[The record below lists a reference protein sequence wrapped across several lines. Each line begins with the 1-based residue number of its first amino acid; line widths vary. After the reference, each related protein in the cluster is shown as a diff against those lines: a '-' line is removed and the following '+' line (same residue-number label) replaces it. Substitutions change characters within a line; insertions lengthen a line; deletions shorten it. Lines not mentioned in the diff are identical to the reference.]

1 MVYQRRKRGEGINL
15 EFWVSRYE
23 LLFIK
28 QRSNN
33 VLQNSTGNY
42 IHYLVITYNEKESD
56 KDDICTY
63 TCIYTYVII
72 TLLSET
78 NTNSN
83 SIILQLKKK
92 IVSPSSVTSGGRGLF
107 LNWKE
112 EISETQWVFKVW
124 KKCGQTKTT
133 VLSNVSS

>member
-1 MVYQRRKRGEGINL
+1 MLADTNSL
-15 EFWVSRYE
+15 
-23 LLFIK
+23 IK
-28 QRSNN
+28 QRSNK

-56 KDDICTY
+56 KDDICTC

-83 SIILQLKKK
+83 SIILQLKKN
-92 IVSPSSVTSGGRGLF
+92 SVT
-107 LNWKE
+107 
-112 EISETQWVFKVW
+112 
-124 KKCGQTKTT
+124 
-133 VLSNVSS
+133 